1 MSHAFSMF
9 KTLDDGS
16 LDVTKKKPGQLRET
30 SLQVARHLL
39 ADRIPYTVVNII
51 HSTDVSS
58 LLCRDSIV
66 DYKGHEVAQQPQP
79 RNSLRGKLTLI

>member
-1 MSHAFSMF
+1 MSHAFSIF

-16 LDVTKKKPGQLRET
+16 LDVTKKPR
-30 SLQVARHLL
+30 SVARDLT

-66 DYKGHEVAQQPQP
+66 DCKGHEVAQQPQP
-79 RNSLRGKLTLI
+79 RNSFRGKLTVI